1 VLREAR
7 VLCRSPASAPFDNPP
22 SHNPRRSRSPRE
34 RLCHYHLTR
43 SVLQATFHWN
53 FLSCSRMRKGR
64 SFASCGSKC
73 GASSNRLPDFAKEA
87 GNLGTLANS
96 TAVRMGGKISGRM
109 RVLEAKPL
117 ADFRLFLRFEDGTA
131 GDVDLSSYA
140 GKGVFAAWLQ
150 SGTFDQATV
159 TPAGAVEWPGDLD
172 LCPDALYMQLT
183 GKTPEDLFPA
193 LREPSAHA

>member
-1 VLREAR
+1 MQRRQHSAAGLR
-7 VLCRSPASAPFDNPP
+7 
-22 SHNPRRSRSPRE
+22 HGG
-34 RLCHYHLTR
+34 
-43 SVLQATFHWN
+43 W
-53 FLSCSRMRKGR
+53 
-64 SFASCGSKC
+64 GS
-73 GASSNRLPDFAKEA
+73 GA
-87 GNLGTLANS
+87 LANS
-96 TAVRMGGKISGRM
+96 TAVRMSGKIPGRM

-117 ADFRLFLRFEDGTA
+117 AGFRLFLRFEDGTA

-150 SGTFDQATV
+150 SGIFEQASV

-193 LREPSAHA
+193 LREPLAHA